1 MHVFILW
8 GSGLEIS
15 YADKQVK
22 GSSLI
27 LKDII
32 ALGSVPNGLGK
43 VGSVH
48 FQFNGSHPTTYVLLF
63 CVR

>member
-1 MHVFILW
+1 MFLCVC
-8 GSGLEIS
+8 SGLEIS

-43 VGSVH
+43 VGA
-48 FQFNGSHPTTYVLLF
+48 
-63 CVR
+63 VRF